1 MIAWSY
7 HRSVT
12 PAVPGV
18 TRRNWMA
25 GALAALAA
33 GRLQAAR
40 SHIAKGR
47 VAAITDE
54 LGINPADAVMAARQ
68 LGLQWVDLR
77 NVPGTS
83 REIASLAEAELRHYA
98 AELAVNKLKVSVL
111 YAGLKIDSG
120 QSGIAQAIGA
130 ASILGAGGVRILTGP
145 RAADPAKELPAVAR
159 RLGEFVPMAEMAKVR
174 LSIANRATQ
183 NVGTSAEAKAIL
195 DLLPSKWIGL
205 DWIPREAAMLGE
217 APWPD
222 GYAQLPKG
230 RIFHATVRA
239 DDLSNGPSFINWRLI
254 LEAMQR
260 DGYPRE
266 IGFETGSADGAF
278 QTIDEPMRDLLHMVG
293 EL

>member
-7 HRSVT
+7 HRNVTRSV
-12 PAVPGV
+12 PPVV

-25 GALAALAA
+25 SALAALAA
-33 GRLQAAR
+33 RRLQAAK

-54 LGINPADAVMAARQ
+54 LGINPADAVMAAKQ

-77 NVPGTS
+77 KVPGTS
-83 REIASLAEAELRHYA
+83 REIASLAEPELRRYA

-111 YAGLKIDSG
+111 YAGLKVD
-120 QSGIAQAIGA
+120 IAQSINA
-130 ASILGAGGVRILTGP
+130 ASFLGAGGVRVLTGA

-159 RLGEFVPMAEMAKVR
+159 MLGDLVPMAEMAKVR
-174 LSIANRATQ
+174 LSIANQATQ

-205 DWIPREAAMLGE
+205 DWTPREAAMLGE
-217 APWPD
+217 TPWPD

-260 DGYPRE
+260 DGYAGE
-266 IGFETGSADGAF
+266 IGFETGSAGGVF
-278 QTIDEPMRDLLHMVG
+278 QKIDEPMRDLLHIVG